1 MRASG
6 KLLALGAALVTAAAI
21 RRAFTLPQHAL
32 PKSSPAPDVS
42 QTTLARMTRPSVDA
56 HPGLSGVY
64 LLADG
69 PEAFATRMS
78 LARQAETT
86 LDLQYYIWRGDR
98 TGTMLLEEVLDAAD
112 RGVRV
117 RLLLDDNG
125 IDGLD
130 QVLFALDRHP
140 RIEVRLFNPFP
151 VRWPKVLGYVF
162 DFPRLNR
169 RMHNK
174 SFTVDGQAT
183 VIGGRNI
190 GDEYFG
196 VADGPLFADLDVLAI
211 GPVVNE
217 VEAQFEAYWNA
228 ASSFPARL
236 LLRRVGPRSL
246 RRLRKRSSIVE
257 RDPTAR
263 RFLKAVRD
271 LEIVRQ
277 LAEARLP
284 MEWAKVSL
292 LHDDPG
298 KALGHPKKGEGSD
311 ARLSGLL
318 ENAIGTPKRELAIIA
333 GYFVP
338 GKRGVA
344 NLRALRARGV
354 DVSILTNAYEA
365 TDVGAVHAGYAPYR
379 RQLLRAGVR
388 LFEMCDGARQA
399 PSRRERRK
407 GRRLGVSSRLRG
419 SGSGSASAL
428 RAGASTLHA
437 KTFAVDRERLFVG
450 SFNFDPRSIDLNT
463 EMGIVIESPLLAGL
477 VADAFDD
484 VVPENAYEVAL
495 SEHRGLVWKRPDLPA
510 PLRREPGMGLRD
522 RLVIGVLKRL
532 DIEWLL

>member
-6 KLLALGAALVTAAAI
+6 KLLALGAALVAAAAI
-21 RRAFTLPQHAL
+21 RRAFTLPQRAL
-32 PKSSPAPDVS
+32 PDPAPAPDVS

-78 LARQAETT
+78 LARQAEKT

-140 RIEVRLFNPFP
+140 RVEVRLFNPFP

-211 GPVVNE
+211 GPVVDE
-217 VEAQFEAYWNA
+217 VATQFEDYWNA

-236 LLRRVGPRSL
+236 LLRRVGPRNL

-263 RFLKAVRD
+263 RYLKAVRD

-298 KALGHPKKGEGSD
+298 KALGYLKRAEGSD

-354 DVSILTNAYEA
+354 EISILTNAYEA

-379 RQLLRAGVR
+379 RQLLRAGIR

-407 GRRLGVSSRLRG
+407 GSRLGVSGRLRG

-495 SEHRGLVWKRPDLPA
+495 SEHRGLIWKRPDLST

-522 RLVIGVLKRL
+522 RLVVGILKRL